1 MTCCLINSVI
11 SLTPCHY
18 IVLISLIEFYDDLR
32 LDGIQTENE
41 SEFRGYHIIAHFRD
55 QDVVRQTMTLPLKLF
70 KHPQIQLALK
80 FHSLAQRSNE
90 IMETASR
97 RNKPINVPAAQ
108 NFYTEFFKLV
118 AKPETPF
125 LMACLLESH
134 FADVRKGAL
143 KAMNISYVYKLS
155 GVPAS
160 YIERILCYDSLRQL
174 MDEAHLYG
182 LVVDESL
189 DEPTF
194 RFGQKHFKTKQSV
207 FREPLTNPPQRR
219 SAKLVEPKK
228 YSMLFKDIINGV
240 EGTDIKQDLVMPAE
254 STSMADASTKQYG
267 ILDNRAEQLKT
278 AKAAA
283 DAAEA
288 AARMERQ
295 KMEALMNEKKAQ
307 KEAAMK
313 AEREKKEKME
323 AERAAAV
330 QKAHQEREERAKRE
344 KARLE
349 QLRLEEERKLIAQ
362 QRELEAL
369 KRREE
374 EERKR
379 RLLDKDVIG
388 QEMYVDLMSKFI
400 EDAAKEFVL
409 VQMMKQKTIM
419 NFIRRKTI
427 PWLSRSRQ
435 NIEARNEAIAKR
447 GETLRW
453 SKMLHNNNPYSGFKI
468 ENLYKTRLLR
478 TPEMITER
486 TTWAL
491 DLDESAKEMNV
502 YKVNNPSKKRK

>member
-1 MTCCLINSVI
+1 
-11 SLTPCHY
+11 
-18 IVLISLIEFYDDLR
+18 
-32 LDGIQTENE
+32 
-41 SEFRGYHIIAHFRD
+41 
-55 QDVVRQTMTLPLKLF
+55 
-70 KHPQIQLALK
+70 
-80 FHSLAQRSNE
+80 
-90 IMETASR
+90 
-97 RNKPINVPAAQ
+97 VPAAQ